1 MLKNITFS
9 AEEEAIKAARE
20 YAALA
25 GKPLNVLIR
34 EVLEE
39 FAQKRQQE
47 EGKKRVQAFRETQKM
62 IQISFEGERMP
73 TREERNERRPS

>member
-9 AEEEAIKAARE
+9 AEEETIKAARE
-20 YAALA
+20 YAALT

-47 EGKKRVQAFRETQKM
+47 EGKKRVAAFRETQRL
-62 IQISFEGERMP
+62 FENLNFSMGEKL
-73 TREERNERRPS
+73 TREEMNERR